1 MINQML
7 TTPVA
12 DRAAINLSLACAFH
26 CLALPVLVS
35 LYPSVMI
42 SWLQDERFHFALLA
56 FVIPISFFSLTMGC
70 QQHKNLPVVGLGI
83 AGIVA
88 LVLSALLGHEIGG
101 ESLEVAGTLLG
112 SGLVACSHVMNFK
125 LCRASHSCGAHHDC

>member
-12 DRAAINLSLACAFH
+12 DRAAISLSLACAFH

-70 QQHKNLPVVGLGI
+70 QQHKNLPVVGLGV
-83 AGIVA
+83 GGS
-88 LVLSALLGHEIGG
+88 LLLFSQHYSAMK
-101 ESLEVAGTLLG
+101 SVVN
-112 SGLVACSHVMNFK
+112 SSKSRVRC
-125 LCRASHSCGAHHDC
+125 

>member
-12 DRAAINLSLACAFH
+12 DRAAISLSLACAFH

-83 AGIVA
+83 GGI
-88 LVLSALLGHEIGG
+88 ALLGHEIGG

-112 SGLVACSHVMNFK
+112 SGLVACSHVLNFK